1 MPFGDGNRVVT
12 AVRCARQD
20 FRIAPQADNSDLGV
34 RMRSALAVELQTA
47 EQVGGNEGGSSAC
60 TFYYTAD
67 TAADEAE
74 ALVRLQRCSAEI
86 SEQSKQL
93 TSSCDM
99 NRWSCWAVTS
109 RGSALQS

>member
-1 MPFGDGNRVVT
+1 MSSGGGNRVLT

-47 EQVGGNEGGSSAC
+47 EQVGGKEGASSAC

-74 ALVRLQRCSAEI
+74 ALVRLQRCSDFRAE
-86 SEQSKQL
+86 QAAYH
-93 TSSCDM
+93 M
-99 NRWSCWAVTS
+99 
-109 RGSALQS
+109 